1 VYKIDNNNRNR
12 YYYYR
17 IKLYYKMSSSNTTI
31 PTILDNNQYT
41 NSIQITSQSNS
52 IDQLLEMYM
61 QTLSEK
67 ERRAYMI
74 AKSHLGSSFDL
85 SKSVGFVS
93 WKSRL

>member
-1 VYKIDNNNRNR
+1 
-12 YYYYR
+12 
-17 IKLYYKMSSSNTTI
+17 MSSNTV
-31 PTILDNNQYT
+31 PILDNNQYT
-41 NSIQITSQSNS
+41 NSIQIASQSNS
-52 IDQLLEMYM
+52 MNQLLEMYM

-67 ERRAYMI
+67 EQRAYMI

>member
-1 VYKIDNNNRNR
+1 
-12 YYYYR
+12 
-17 IKLYYKMSSSNTTI
+17 MSSSNTTI

-41 NSIQITSQSNS
+41 NSIQITSQSTS

-85 SKSVGFVS
+85 SKSVGFVI

>member
-1 VYKIDNNNRNR
+1 
-12 YYYYR
+12 
-17 IKLYYKMSSSNTTI
+17 MSSSNTTI

-41 NSIQITSQSNS
+41 NSIQITSKSTS

-67 ERRAYMI
+67 EQRAYMI

>member
-1 VYKIDNNNRNR
+1 
-12 YYYYR
+12 
-17 IKLYYKMSSSNTTI
+17 MSSSNTTI

-52 IDQLLEMYM
+52 MNQLLEMYM

-67 ERRAYMI
+67 EQRAYMI